1 MAFLAFLNT
10 IFLKVLGL
18 LLSVVL
24 MFTGASYSEAVIEA
38 EDPASVKLQ
47 FSVLSDVHMET
58 YELSRFEGFAATLQ
72 NIGAAKAKQDAL
84 VLLGDNTMNGQV
96 TEYLMLYSL
105 LSKYNPVSASNTLLA
120 MGNHDINISS
130 KNPAKAIDRHNF
142 FLASYNG
149 TANDKPYYSQE
160 INGYTFIVLGDE
172 DPHEDCSATIS
183 AEQITW
189 LADTLGN
196 APAGK
201 PVFIFLHQILA
212 HVVSE
217 FGGWGTVGEQ
227 SEALRAIIEQYPNV
241 FVFNGHAHTPQKVIQ
256 NGGVTYVNL
265 PTLLSGSHT
274 GIGFQV
280 EAYENNVLLRV
291 RDYIAGEWLTPYD
304 IPLV

>member
-10 IFLKVLGL
+10 IFLKILGF

-24 MFTGASYSEAVIEA
+24 MFSSTAYSDQAIEA

-201 PVFIFLHQILA
+201 PVFIFLHQVLA

-217 FGGWGTVGEQ
+217 FGGQDTVGAQ
-227 SEALRAIIEQYPNV
+227 SEDIRAMIEQCPNV
-241 FVFNGHAHTPQKVIQ
+241 FVFNGHLHAPQKIAQ
-256 NGGVTYVNL
+256 SGGVTYVNL
-265 PTLLSGSHT
+265 PSLSKSDVP

-280 EAYENNVLLRV
+280 EAYESKVILRA
-291 RDYIAGEWLTPYD
+291 RNYLAGEWLTEYD
-304 IPLV
+304 IPLT